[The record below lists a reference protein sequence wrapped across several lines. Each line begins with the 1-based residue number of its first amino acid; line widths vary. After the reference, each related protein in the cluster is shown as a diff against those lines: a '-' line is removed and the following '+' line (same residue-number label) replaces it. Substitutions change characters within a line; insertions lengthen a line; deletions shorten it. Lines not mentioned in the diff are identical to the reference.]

1 MTFDL
6 LSERAA
12 APQHGTYHFGLAGA
26 LVRTCAMRMAR
37 RPSTAGSARLLD
49 IWGMAQRAGM
59 KDNLSRVSPY
69 ILFLVPLSSPAQSL
83 LHPPPSTLLAI
94 LLPLLLATHP
104 SLRRREG
111 GEGEERG
118 EDRERS
124 LLIAPHPHKDK
135 QPAKGAKAPISD
147 FLFLISQILK
157 LIIMSH
163 ES

>member
-1 MTFDL
+1 M
-6 LSERAA
+6 
-12 APQHGTYHFGLAGA
+12 
-26 LVRTCAMRMAR
+26 RTCAMRMAR
-37 RPSTAGSARLLD
+37 RPSTAGSASLLD

-69 ILFLVPLSSPAQSL
+69 ILFPFRPLLNHSST
-83 LHPPPSTLLAI
+83 LHPPPSTLHKI